1 VTGLCQDGRS
11 YVAVLEGRTT
21 GEAIIDARRDSLG
34 NAGSRT
40 EPKMESPYLKVGDH
54 ATGAGVSTLKMED
67 VMKLNMGDVKNLE
80 DLKSF
85 LRFFKM
91 EAEHWLGLL
100 ELGLKNKD
108 VGESGGL
115 QVGLVSRN
123 VRA

>member
-1 VTGLCQDGRS
+1 
-11 YVAVLEGRTT
+11 
-21 GEAIIDARRDSLG
+21 
-34 NAGSRT
+34 
-40 EPKMESPYLKVGDH
+40 
-54 ATGAGVSTLKMED
+54 
-67 VMKLNMGDVKNLE
+67 MKLNMGDVKNLE